1 MDAFV
6 DLAQVHHFQPEDI
19 ASIRVELSAAA
30 LRELVTPEPRTGDE
44 AKFSV
49 GFQVAL
55 YLSGL
60 DNMPDNYTEKII
72 FRPDI
77 QRIIKATHLC
87 HAERYDALPVD
98 MGVGPAF
105 VSVTLLDG
113 TEYHTERIY
122 PVGHRTDPISDQA
135 LEEKFLRC
143 TRPVLGEE
151 QARVLCRTPGS

>member
-122 PVGHRTDPISDQA
+122 PWDTGQIPFRIRRWRRNSCAVP
-135 LEEKFLRC
+135 
-143 TRPVLGEE
+143 
-151 QARVLCRTPGS
+151 ARYWVRSRRVCYAGPSGS